1 MGEPIVREIER
12 LIMLKT
18 IDSLWIEH
26 LTAMDEMRQGIGL
39 QAYAQIDPL
48 VAYKR
53 EAFDM
58 FNQLTA
64 NIRHGVT
71 RAIYHVQLAPA
82 APPPRPTM
90 PPKMKVNVTDDGA
103 VDGGAPARG
112 NGRQVLRKVGR
123 NDPCPCGSG
132 RKYKRC
138 HGQAA
143 GVP

>member
-1 MGEPIVREIER
+1 
-12 LIMLKT
+12 MLKT

-53 EAFDM
+53 ESFDM
-58 FNQLTA
+58 FNQLLA

-82 APPPRPTM
+82 APPPRPAS
-90 PPKMKVNVTDDGA
+90 PPKMKVNVTDDDAPSNGSA
-103 VDGGAPARG
+103 GGARRP
-112 NGRQVLRKVGR
+112 VMRKVGR

-132 RKYKRC
+132 KKYKRC

-143 GVP
+143 GVA